1 MNEIK
6 NPTQLLAAFP
16 QLGFNLNNSDIVTKY
31 AGFLE
36 YALDEEIVL
45 NENNIRL
52 HVREFFKEEYGVT
65 FPRVNKN
72 SSKFWIA
79 RGFSEEEA
87 KVRTKEFYDTKIK
100 NNRVLPTQLAYYTN
114 QGLSEEDAQTAL
126 AAEQAKRSK
135 KLTDKEIANPML
147 RKQRLWNNI
156 EYWLNKGF
164 TEIQGIQLIEEKF
177 KSRNLQTMVKLT
189 KKFQDKGMDYD
200 DALESAQK
208 DYKKR
213 ARKIMDTRIEN
224 NSFGFQ
230 KASKQSLKVFQP
242 LMDKLDAENIEYFVG
257 VEGNTEYFLASG
269 SDYFYSYDFCIP
281 SKKLIIEFN
290 GEHVHPNPKM
300 DIESWNDWKHCWTKK
315 SADECRAE
323 DVKKIELAESKG
335 FKVIELFES
344 DVVDL
349 LGKFEELQ

>member
-6 NPTQLLAAFP
+6 NPTQLLASFP
-16 QLGFNLNNSDIVTKY
+16 QLGFNLDNYDIVAKY

-36 YALDEEIVL
+36 YVLDEEILL
-45 NENNIRL
+45 NIDNVRL

-65 FPRVNKN
+65 FPRVSKN

-87 KVRTKEFYDTKIK
+87 KIRTKEFYDTKIK
-100 NNRVLPTQLAYYTN
+100 NNRVLPTQLQYYLN
-114 QGLSEEDAQTAL
+114 KGMSEEDAKQALKDEQT
-126 AAEQAKRSK
+126 KRVK

-164 TEIQGIQLIEEKF
+164 TEIQGMQLIEEKF

-189 KKFQDKGMDYD
+189 KKFQDKGLNYD

-213 ARKIMDTRIEN
+213 AKKTMDTRIEN

-242 LMDKLDAENIEYFVG
+242 LMDKLDDESIEYFVG

-269 SDYFYSYDFCIP
+269 TEYFYSYDFCVP
-281 SKKLIIEFN
+281 SKKLIIEYH
-290 GEHVHPNPKM
+290 GEHTHPNPNM
-300 DIESWNDWKHCWTKK
+300 DPESWKNWKHCWTKK
-315 SADECRAE
+315 SANECRAK
-323 DVKKIELAESKG
+323 DLKKIRLAENKG
-335 FKVIELFES
+335 YKVIEIFES
-344 DVVDL
+344 DNYDL
-349 LGKFEELQ
+349 LSYLLEN